1 MAIISSLLWNHAP
14 SYSAWNCVYQLES
27 SFSVSLHPSLDVCVE
42 SQLKRYSTSHS
53 VSWSWVARSLRRS
66 ISIEF
71 PLSSSCRMKIS
82 KAKTSTL
89 IEATDQHIREEQLDH
104 EDRVSFVSP
113 LSSYLTSWISGRD
126 SCLVGVSCHSPRSAL
141 VWLLL
146 VPHVIMFNFQRNLK
160 WGCWNPST
168 KCIQLGSSK
177 QYFQWTQMPFRKVHD
192 FC

>member
-1 MAIISSLLWNHAP
+1 MISVSKVILFATYRIVLRVTFPKVPRYGIVGIISSLFWNHAP

-42 SQLKRYSTSHS
+42 SKLKRYSTSHS

-89 IEATDQHIREEQLDH
+89 IEATDQHLREEQLDH
-104 EDRVSFVSP
+104 EDGVSLYP

-126 SCLVGVSCHSPRSAL
+126 SCLVGVSCHSPSFSFACGL
-141 VWLLL
+141 VL
-146 VPHVIMFNFQRNLK
+146 VAASCLNFA
-160 WGCWNPST
+160 
-168 KCIQLGSSK
+168 
-177 QYFQWTQMPFRKVHD
+177 
-192 FC
+192 